1 VSLRSVLLAASL
13 LGWLPASA
21 AAQTTNF
28 DGGVVPGGYET
39 WGDFGVSG
47 AGTGIAPVSG
57 SHFAFVGNRSPGYG
71 GLRADPF
78 WAEAG
83 TNIGFWVK
91 FMATGVPVEGF
102 GSAYARLFTSEWIF
116 VHQFFLALNYSDTP
130 AAQVNFAGGDFAL
143 STDWIFQEYLV
154 GSAGTYRL
162 EFYASNN
169 LALGS
174 VALAIDD
181 ITVTATTVPEPLSMV
196 LLGTGLGGVLAAR
209 RRRRLTAS

>member
-1 VSLRSVLLAASL
+1 VH
-13 LGWLPASA
+13 
-21 AAQTTNF
+21 QTTNF

-39 WGDFGVSG
+39 WGDFGVSE
-47 AGTGIAPVSG
+47 AGTGIAPFSG

-71 GLRADPF
+71 GLRSDPF

-83 TNIGFWVK
+83 TNIGFWVN
-91 FMATGVPVEGF
+91 FMTTGVEGGF
-102 GSAYARLFTSEWIF
+102 GFAYARLVTGQLDF
-116 VHQFFLALNYSDTP
+116 VHQFFSGGNFSPVP
-130 AAQVNFAGGDFAL
+130 AAPASFAGGDFAR

-154 GSAGTYRL
+154 GSAGVYRL
-162 EFYASNN
+162 EFYAFNGEVP
-169 LALGS
+169 AS